1 MQVFRLGSKLSVYN
15 LLLII
20 QLSCAYF
27 LDLKKNVI
35 RAQISKTAVG
45 RSMVYVVIVV
55 VVDVVITNTF
65 IIFIIVRLR
74 LSRDES
80 YEDEWIHNHNVF

>member
-1 MQVFRLGSKLSVYN
+1 
-15 LLLII
+15 
-20 QLSCAYF
+20 
-27 LDLKKNVI
+27 
-35 RAQISKTAVG
+35 
-45 RSMVYVVIVV
+45 MVYVVIVV

-74 LSRDES
+74 LFRDES